1 MTRPRFASRRVR
13 AMPASVFATMDRA
26 KSEARRRGLDV
37 IDLSIGSSDLAPP
50 AAALAAIR
58 DAAHDPATHGYC
70 LHAGTRPLREAAV
83 AWYRRRYG
91 LELDPDREALALIGA
106 QEGFASLLLAVT
118 DPGDAI
124 LLPEPGY
131 PSWFG
136 AVALAGLE
144 RVPLPLSEANRFLPD
159 LASVPDDAARRAK
172 VLVLSY
178 PNNPTAATATAAF
191 FASAVAWCERHDL
204 LLLHDFP
211 YVDLVFGGADAPSA
225 LAAPGGRE
233 RVVELFSLSKSFHM
247 AGFRIGFALGAADA
261 IDALARVK
269 GAVDFNAWAGI
280 QRGAVAALEAPRERV
295 RADAERYRVRRD
307 ALVRALNEAGVPT
320 AVPEASMYVW
330 TRLPGGAGDSAAFA
344 ERLVAETGVAV
355 SPGVGFGP
363 AGEGWMRLAL
373 VREPDVLSEAAARI
387 GASTAARRR

>member
-37 IDLSIGSSDLAPP
+37 IDLSIGSSDLPP
-50 AAALAAIR
+50 PPAALAAIR

-225 LAAPGGRE
+225 LAAAGSGWWSCSRSARASTWPASASASRWARRMRSTRWRGSRGR
-233 RVVELFSLSKSFHM
+233 STST
-247 AGFRIGFALGAADA
+247 
-261 IDALARVK
+261 
-269 GAVDFNAWAGI
+269 
-280 QRGAVAALEAPRERV
+280 P
-295 RADAERYRVRRD
+295 
-307 ALVRALNEAGVPT
+307 
-320 AVPEASMYVW
+320 
-330 TRLPGGAGDSAAFA
+330 
-344 ERLVAETGVAV
+344 
-355 SPGVGFGP
+355 GP
-363 AGEGWMRLAL
+363 ASSGERWRRSRRPVSG
-373 VREPDVLSEAAARI
+373 SARTPSAT
-387 GASTAARRR
+387 ASGVTPWFAR